1 MNIISLFGSIH
12 MKICFPIH
20 KDLGLR
26 SPVHQHFGAAPV
38 IMVIDTEEGSMR
50 SFYNKDFNHL
60 HGSCD
65 PFKALG
71 GESVDLIIAWSIGGG
86 ALIKLRCAGIR
97 VFKAE
102 GATIEDNITYFFD
115 RGLPEFLSD
124 DHCDAHDSGGAC
136 CGR

>member
-1 MNIISLFGSIH
+1 

-38 IMVIDTEEGSMR
+38 IMIVDTEEGSMR
-50 SFYNKDFNHL
+50 SFYNRDFNHL
-60 HGSCD
+60 HGLCD

-71 GESVDLIIAWSIGGG
+71 GESVDIIIAGGIGEGP
-86 ALIKLRCAGIR
+86 LIKLRAAGIR
-97 VFKAE
+97 VFKTE
-102 GATIEDNITYFFD
+102 GITIEENITHFLD
-115 RGLPEFLSD
+115 HGLPEFVSNDTCSGHNSD
-124 DHCDAHDSGGAC
+124 GNC

>member
-1 MNIISLFGSIH
+1 

-65 PFKALG
+65 PLKALG
-71 GESVDLIIAWSIGGG
+71 GEYVDLIITASIGAE

-102 GATIEDNITYFFD
+102 GAIIEDNITYFFD
-115 RGLPEFLSD
+115 RGLPEFVADES
-124 DHCDAHDSGGAC
+124 CDAHNSGGNC